1 MSTLAA
7 REIKRRGVAAMEEAL
22 RDGPVHII
30 RDDEAKY
37 VVLREGDYKALL
49 ADLAE
54 SRLAASDADL
64 AAGRVKRTTAA
75 KLLAEIGR

>member
-49 ADLAE
+49 EDLAE
-54 SRLAASDADL
+54 SRLASSNADL

-75 KLLAEIGR
+75 RLLAEIGG